1 MLPEAHSAKYA
12 VNLLFASSLAVRVE
26 NAMPSVPV
34 WTLPMWYV
42 KIILFLI
49 DEYQMVSIS
58 TFGSELEKIK
68 IYLRFTS
75 VEGWG
80 NYRLRRAVSH
90 RAYIHVHVHVLPSPI
105 PSHLY
110 ILSCTPCLSNK
121 RETIRNS
128 YLTLYLIR
136 TSQETYSIGVDCVFA
151 LLLDAK
157 SSKESRQ
164 I

>member
-58 TFGSELEKIK
+58 TFGSELEKSK
-68 IYLRFTS
+68 FTWDLLQLRDGAII
-75 VEGWG
+75 GWG
-80 NYRLRRAVSH
+80 ERSPIGPTYMYFPLQ
-90 RAYIHVHVHVLPSPI
+90 YPLIYTFCLVLPVCQTRGK
-105 PSHLY
+105 
-110 ILSCTPCLSNK
+110 LSGTLISLSVWSGHHK
-121 RETIRNS
+121 KFTQQV
-128 YLTLYLIR
+128 LI
-136 TSQETYSIGVDCVFA
+136 VF
-151 LLLDAK
+151 LLCF
-157 SSKESRQ
+157 
-164 I
+164 

>member
-58 TFGSELEKIK
+58 TFGSELEKSK
-68 IYLRFTS
+68 FTWDLLRLRDGAII
-75 VEGWG
+75 GWG
-80 NYRLRRAVSH
+80 ERSP
-90 RAYIHVHVHVLPSPI
+90 IHVLPSPI

-136 TSQETYSIGVDCVFA
+136 TSHETYSIGVDCVFA